1 MSCGVNTYFH
11 NYVCK
16 CHEGSYSLLVALL
29 PYLSLQLTLR
39 WLLKS
44 TRPQPKIL
52 SKDLGHFCI
61 SGVFSNSLH
70 RPIPS
75 PHPTN
80 KCWTHVSRI
89 FPQFQL
95 CIGWRREARRTVRK
109 FRNTALLSQGLWS
122 IIVGFFNDLS
132 DGIGRKLLP
141 FSDVIIDIF
150 TIFPIAYSIL
160 WLSTK
165 RQQSNCWWFSCKSKQ
180 LAVAGDVDG
189 NLWPVVLRRIV
200 SRSLLG
206 GDHSKLYQRKIA
218 VFHQS
223 KVSYA

>member
-95 CIGWRREARRTVRK
+95 CIGWRREAGRTVRK
-109 FRNTALLSQGLWS
+109 FRNTAFLSQGLWS

-150 TIFPIAYSIL
+150 LQFFLLHIVFCGSRPSASSLIVGGSVARVNSWPWQVMLMGTYGQLFCGGSLVDPYWVVTTANCISGKSPSSI
-160 WLSTK
+160 
-165 RQQSNCWWFSCKSKQ
+165 
-180 LAVAGDVDG
+180 
-189 NLWPVVLRRIV
+189 
-200 SRSLLG
+200 
-206 GDHSKLYQRKIA
+206 
-218 VFHQS
+218 
-223 KVSYA
+223 KVK